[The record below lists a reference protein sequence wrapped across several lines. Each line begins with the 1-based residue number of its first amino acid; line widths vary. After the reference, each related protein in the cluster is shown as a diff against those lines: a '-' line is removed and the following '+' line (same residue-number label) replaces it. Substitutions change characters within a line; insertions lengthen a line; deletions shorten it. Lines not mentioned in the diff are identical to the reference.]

1 MFNKLK
7 FFVAQS
13 WLLIVSAFLFG
24 LLIAVTNA
32 AWAPRIAQNKIDKIN
47 AKMTS
52 LISNAKSFQQIEST
66 LAGDEFNIY
75 KALDI
80 EDSDN
85 GKCLGWC
92 FVASGAGFADKIEI
106 LIAISADFRT
116 NYGFAVLFSNET
128 PGFGDKIKEPD
139 FRDQFIGAEAIK
151 FTVIKTTDQSKKA
164 ILDNEIVAITG
175 ATVSSDALVNI
186 VNRSISQVK
195 QHMQSKGL
203 ISDGK

>member
-32 AWAPRIAQNKIDKIN
+32 AWSPRIAQNKINKIN

-52 LISNAKSFQQIEST
+52 LISSATDFKQIQST
-66 LAGDEFNIY
+66 SSGDDFDIY
-75 KALDI
+75 KAL
-80 EDSDN
+80 SDN
-85 GKCLGWC
+85 DKCLGWC
-92 FVASGAGFADKIEI
+92 FIGSGSGFADKIEI
-106 LIAISADFRT
+106 LIAVSSDFSES
-116 NYGFAVLFSNET
+116 YGFAVLFSNET

-151 FTVIKTTDQSKKA
+151 FTVIKTSDPSKKP
-164 ILDNEIVAITG
+164 IIDNEIVAITG

-186 VNRSISQVK
+186 VNHSISQVK
-195 QHMQSKGL
+195 QQMQLKGL
-203 ISDGK
+203 LSDGK